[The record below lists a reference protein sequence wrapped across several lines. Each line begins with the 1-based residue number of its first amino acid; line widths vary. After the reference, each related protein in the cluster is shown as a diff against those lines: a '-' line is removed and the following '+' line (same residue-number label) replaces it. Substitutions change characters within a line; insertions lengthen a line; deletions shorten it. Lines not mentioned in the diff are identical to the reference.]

1 MSCRKQPYVWV
12 LVLGCSLAVG
22 ACTSLPKGQADL
34 DVGMRERGIASW
46 YGDDFHGWV
55 TANGEMYDMYA
66 LTGAHRT
73 LPLGTVVRVTNVV
86 NGRQITIRINDRGPY
101 VKGRVLDLS
110 YRAALEL
117 NMVRE
122 GVSAVYLEV
131 VGHQGLEP
139 WTAETAHLFK
149 APDDSMIESIQAEI
163 DLGVAPSTKRFIP
176 LASRGD
182 RHVREIPSDVLRERR
197 VRRAGDILTAGR
209 RIDAVAALELS

>member
-1 MSCRKQPYVWV
+1 MNRKTSSYMWT
-12 LVLGCSLAVG
+12 LVLGCSLTVG
-22 ACTSLPKGQADL
+22 ACASLPKGQADL
-34 DVGMRERGIASW
+34 DVGMKERGIASW

-55 TANGEMYDMYA
+55 TANGEIYDMYA

-73 LPLGTVVRVTNVV
+73 LPLGTMVRVTNVV

-110 YRAALEL
+110 YRAAQEL

-131 VGHQGLEP
+131 VGHQGLGP
-139 WTAETAHLFK
+139 WTAETAHLFNR
-149 APDDSMIESIQAEI
+149 PDDAMVDSVQADI
-163 DLGVAPSTKRFIP
+163 DLGMTPLARRFIP
-176 LASRGD
+176 LASREN
-182 RHVREIPSDVLRERR
+182 RHVRQIPSDVLRERR
-197 VRRAGDILTAGR
+197 VRRSGDILTAGR